1 MKVINNALRSG
12 ILIATVIFL
21 TVLTVSCGKSGEIK
35 KTSVESLSDRTE
47 KFSIEFFN
55 ECNLPYQQL
64 KETDVQN
71 TADEYLFYIPNG
83 KVYRTLNDCAVVIVE
98 RSEIRETEEQ
108 AAKDYSGELYNV
120 FENDDI
126 DVLKYS
132 ACGDFAIMCSLSS
145 IPDWED
151 SEIITGFMEF
161 AKDYEG

>member
-1 MKVINNALRSG
+1 MKVINNAFRSG
-12 ILIATVIFL
+12 IFIISVVLL
-21 TVLTVSCGKSGEIK
+21 TVLTVSCGKSSGIK
-35 KTSVESLSDRTE
+35 KPNVENSTDRTE
-47 KFSIEFFN
+47 IFAEAFFN
-55 ECNLPYQQL
+55 QYNLPYQQL
-64 KETDVQN
+64 KVTDVEN

-98 RSEIRETEEQ
+98 RINLRETEEQ

-145 IPDWED
+145 IPSWDEN
-151 SEIITGFMEF
+151 EIISGFMEF
-161 AKDYEG
+161 AKKY